1 MNPEQHAVVR
11 HLPAA
16 HGGNPVTTFS
26 DLKLDPD
33 KEQVRSVIA
42 EGEEVQGNLVF
53 KSGVRI
59 AGVVRG
65 DVTCASGTIVIEKT
79 GHVTGNVT
87 GSDRILIDGKVN
99 GEGASDKVQ
108 VKSPGLIALFNHAN
122 VNADI
127 HYGKLSTYDDMTH
140 NGTSQKI
147 TS

>member
-1 MNPEQHAVVR
+1 MMPEQNSTVR
-11 HLPAA
+11 HLPAP
-16 HGGNPVTTFS
+16 GSSTLTTFA

-42 EGEEVQGNLVF
+42 EGEEVHGNLIF
-53 KSGVRI
+53 KTGVRI

-65 DVTCASGTIVIEKT
+65 DVTCASGTIVIEKS

-87 GSDRILIDGKVN
+87 GSERILIDGKVN
-99 GEGASDKVQ
+99 AEGSGGKVQ
-108 VKSPGLIALFNHAN
+108 VKSPGLIALFNNAN
-122 VNADI
+122 VNADL